1 MWLPNVKVE
10 RTLQILNERIRK
22 DGKYLVDL
30 CVSDEAVADHG
41 IGLVRTVLS
50 QDAIS
55 NGDLVRLSP
64 LELPFEGYYYY
75 VYQADSTP
83 RMSAVH
89 AFAAWLAEQFRQEF
103 PELG

>member
-1 MWLPNVKVE
+1 MMGLKTAEPSDSLPYDDSG
-10 RTLQILNERIRK
+10 LML
-22 DGKYLVDL
+22 D
-30 CVSDEAVADHG
+30 AVVAGHG
-41 IGLVRTVLS
+41 IGLVRTVIS

-89 AFAAWLAEQFRQEF
+89 AFGAWLAEQFRQEF